1 MSHKSHCV
9 AFILLRYSVKCEPG
23 QLLSYSV
30 HEFNLEPK
38 STCSN
43 QPQCIDYV
51 EIRFRNL
58 KAKPRFCGSGEV
70 GEVHVDGSNEMTF
83 EFASNRQTEKGGFL
97 YFVTC
102 TDPGFDQNAVDFG
115 VVPRSKK
122 PADININ
129 ACSAPLTRFQ
139 RPTFIQVYFCSF
151 ILYLLVFFLILTPF
165 SLLVG
170 SLILLLADLWSEC
183 LAPFSTGKRSFGY
196 GMDAEC

>member
-1 MSHKSHCV
+1 MKFSSVVQKCASTHERVVAEINTALCHLNVIVINHIACM
-9 AFILLRYSVKCEPG
+9 AFILRRYSVKCEPG

-43 QPQCIDYV
+43 QLQCIDYV

-58 KAKPRFCGSGEV
+58 ETKPRFCGSGEV

-83 EFASNRQTEKGGFL
+83 EFASNRRTEKGGFL

-102 TDPGFDQNAVDFG
+102 TDPGFDQNAVDSG

-129 ACSAPLTRFQ
+129 ACSAPPTQFQ
-139 RPTFIQVYFCSF
+139 RPTFIQVYFVAF
-151 ILYLLVFFLILTPF
+151 IF
-165 SLLVG
+165 
-170 SLILLLADLWSEC
+170 
-183 LAPFSTGKRSFGY
+183 
-196 GMDAEC
+196 

>member
-1 MSHKSHCV
+1 MSHKV
-9 AFILLRYSVKCEPG
+9 ALILHRYSVQCEPG

-51 EIRFRNL
+51 EMTFRNL

-70 GEVHVDGSNEMTF
+70 GEVHVDGSNEMAF
-83 EFASNRQTEKGGFL
+83 EFASNRRTEKGGFL

-102 TDPGFDQNAVDFG
+102 TDPSFDQNAVNFG
-115 VVPRSKK
+115 IVPTSKK
-122 PADININ
+122 PAGININ

-139 RPTFIQVYFCSF
+139 RPTFIQVYFIAF
-151 ILYLLVFFLILTPF
+151 IFCIIHLLVSFLYNLHSI
-165 SLLVG
+165 
-170 SLILLLADLWSEC
+170 
-183 LAPFSTGKRSFGY
+183 
-196 GMDAEC
+196 